1 MIRTV
6 SWVGCLLLVAVGAV
20 VHGAA
25 THRWSALTADTA
37 RSEAAHAHAV
47 NFADYSCVIAPSELP
62 VKENS
67 RVTCRQY
74 TSPAGRQPVTVSI
87 TSGPA
92 GAVST
97 HTPDVCY
104 PGSGYKMVKA
114 PRKETIDLP
123 GGGTASY
130 LVAEFEKK
138 TATTFDRHRI
148 RWSWTA
154 DGGWEVP
161 DHPRFAYL
169 RVAFFNAPE
178 LYKLYV
184 VTSVM
189 PEDADRTDTDPPA
202 VKSFVA
208 AAFAQYAGLLSGK

>member
-1 MIRTV
+1 MIRIAC
-6 SWVGCLLLVAVGAV
+6 WVGCALVVVAGAV

-25 THRWSALTADTA
+25 THRWGALAPDPA
-37 RSEAAHAHAV
+37 GREAAHSHV
-47 NFADYSCVIAPSELP
+47 LRLADYTATEVPSSLP

-74 TSPAGRQPVTVSI
+74 TSPSGRVPVTVSI

-104 PGSGYKMVKA
+104 PASGYTMVKA
-114 PRKETIDLP
+114 PKRESVDLP
-123 GGGTASY
+123 DGGSATY

-138 TATTFDRHRI
+138 SATAYERHRI
-148 RWSWTA
+148 RWSWATDGNWTVPNNPRVDFLTA
-154 DGGWEVP
+154 
-161 DHPRFAYL
+161 R
-169 RVAFFNAPE
+169 E

-184 VTSVM
+184 VTSVL
-189 PEDADRTDTDPPA
+189 PEDATKGDGDPPA
-202 VKSFVA
+202 VKAFVA
-208 AAFAQYAGLLSGK
+208 AAFAQYAGIVSGKQ